1 VFLLKIMLLYIIGLV
16 MSKLFSWYFKP
27 NLLLRIL
34 IGLIL
39 GSICGIIFQNAQTAI
54 SILSPIGE
62 LFIRLLKMIVI
73 PVIASTLIVGA
84 SSITPAQLGRI
95 GIKTLIYYTIT
106 SIFAIIIGLGAGK
119 LFNPGLGLELIA
131 DTASEGKTAEAPS
144 MLQILLEIV
153 PTNPIGVISSGQ
165 VLPMIFFCLVFGIAL
180 AFGRDSDD
188 ENIKKSSD
196 TVFYF
201 VDGVSQAMFKIV
213 GWVMQYAP
221 IGVFALI
228 FIVFSKNGA
237 TAFDSLASVTATVYV
252 GFALQIALVY
262 CVICALMKL
271 SPLIFLR
278 KARPAFIT
286 AFVTRSSGATLPV
299 SIQASQSMGIP
310 KNIYSFGLPV
320 GSTMN
325 MDGTTVYLGVCAI
338 FIANA
343 VGVPLDGS
351 QMLTITM
358 TAVLGAIGTAGV
370 PGAGAIMLLMVLE
383 SIGLPVEAG
392 SAVAIAYGMILGID
406 ALLDMGRTAL
416 NVVGDITG
424 VATVAKQ
431 EKALDKEMWDS

>member
-1 VFLLKIMLLYIIGLV
+1 

-106 SIFAIIIGLGAGK
+106 SIFAIIIGLGVGK
-119 LFNPGLGLELIA
+119 LFNPGLGLELIT

-165 VLPMIFFCLVFGIAL
+165 VLPMIFFCLIFGIAL

-237 TAFDSLASVTATVYV
+237 TAFGSLASVTATVYV
-252 GFALQIALVY
+252 GFIMQILLVY

-271 SPLIFLR
+271 SPLVFLK
-278 KARPAFIT
+278 KARPALIT
-286 AFVTRSSGATLPV
+286 GFVTRSSGATLPV
-299 SIQASQSMGIP
+299 SIQSSQSMGVP

-392 SAVAIAYGMILGID
+392 SAVAIAYGMILGVD

-416 NVVGDITG
+416 NVGGDIAG
-424 VATVAKQ
+424 VVTVAKQ
-431 EKALDKEMWDS
+431 ENTLDKEVWDS

>member
-1 VFLLKIMLLYIIGLV
+1 
-16 MSKLFSWYFKP
+16 MSNLFSWYFKS
-27 NLLLRIL
+27 NLLVRIL
-34 IGLIL
+34 VGLIL
-39 GSICGIIFQNAQTAI
+39 GAIGGLVFQNATGLLT
-54 SILSPIGE
+54 ILTPLGE
-62 LFIRLLKMIVI
+62 LFVRLLKMIVI

-84 SSITPAQLGRI
+84 SSITPAQLGRV

-106 SIFAIIIGLGAGK
+106 SFFAIVIGLGVGH
-119 LFNPGLGLELIA
+119 LFKPGLGLELIA
-131 DTASEGKTAEAPS
+131 DTAAEGKTAQAPS
-144 MLQILLEIV
+144 LLQILLEIV
-153 PTNPIGVISSGQ
+153 PTNPIGVISNGQ
-165 VLPMIFFCLVFGIAL
+165 VLPMIFFCLMFGIAL

-188 ENIKKSSD
+188 DNIKKSSD
-196 TVFYF
+196 TVYYF

-228 FIVFSKNGA
+228 FIVFAKNGA
-237 TAFDSLASVTATVYV
+237 TAFGSLASVTLSVYA
-252 GFALQIALVY
+252 GLILQVLLVY

-271 SPLIFLR
+271 SPVIFL
-278 KARPAFIT
+278 KKVRPAMIT

-299 SIQASQSMGIP
+299 SIQASERMGVP

-343 VGVPLDGS
+343 VGVPLDSS
-351 QMLTITM
+351 QMVTITL

-406 ALLDMGRTAL
+406 ALLDMGRTSM
-416 NVVGDITG
+416 NVVGDIAG
-424 VATVAKQ
+424 VVTVAKQ
-431 EKALDKEMWDS
+431 EKTLDEGVWRSS

>member
-1 VFLLKIMLLYIIGLV
+1 M
-16 MSKLFSWYFKP
+16 
-27 NLLLRIL
+27 
-34 IGLIL
+34 
-39 GSICGIIFQNAQTAI
+39 
-54 SILSPIGE
+54 
-62 LFIRLLKMIVI
+62 
-73 PVIASTLIVGA
+73 
-84 SSITPAQLGRI
+84 
-95 GIKTLIYYTIT
+95 
-106 SIFAIIIGLGAGK
+106 GK

-165 VLPMIFFCLVFGIAL
+165 VLPMIFFCLIFGIAL

-188 ENIKKSSD
+188 ENVKKSSD

-237 TAFDSLASVTATVYV
+237 TAFGSLASVTATVYV
-252 GFALQIALVY
+252 GFIMQILLVY

-271 SPLIFLR
+271 SPLVFLK
-278 KARPAFIT
+278 KARPALIT
-286 AFVTRSSGATLPV
+286 GFVTRSSGATLPV
-299 SIQASQSMGIP
+299 SIQSSQNMGVP

-416 NVVGDITG
+416 NVGGDIAG
-424 VATVAKQ
+424 VVTVAKQ
-431 EKALDKEMWDS
+431 ENTLDKEVWDS

>member
-1 VFLLKIMLLYIIGLV
+1 

-54 SILSPIGE
+54 SISSPIGE

-106 SIFAIIIGLGAGK
+106 SIFAIIIGLGVGK

-131 DTASEGKTAEAPS
+131 DTASEGKTAEAPN

-165 VLPMIFFCLVFGIAL
+165 VLPMIFFCLIFGIAL

-188 ENIKKSSD
+188 ENVKKSSD

-252 GFALQIALVY
+252 GFIMQILMVY

-271 SPLIFLR
+271 SPLVFLK
-278 KARPAFIT
+278 KARPALIT
-286 AFVTRSSGATLPV
+286 GFVTRSSGATLPV
-299 SIQASQSMGIP
+299 SIQSSQNMGVP

-416 NVVGDITG
+416 NVGGDIAG
-424 VATVAKQ
+424 VVTVAKQ
-431 EKALDKEMWDS
+431 ENTLDKAAWDS

>member
-1 VFLLKIMLLYIIGLV
+1 

-34 IGLIL
+34 VGLTL
-39 GSICGIIFQNAQTAI
+39 GAICGIVFQNATGAI
-54 SILSPIGE
+54 SFLTPLGE

-73 PVIASTLIVGA
+73 PVIAATLIVGA

-106 SIFAIIIGLGAGK
+106 SVFAIIIGLGVGQ
-119 LFNPGLGLELIA
+119 LFKPGLGLELKA
-131 DTASEGKTAEAPS
+131 DAAVDGKTAETPD

-153 PTNPIGVISSGQ
+153 PTNPIGVISDGQ

-180 AFGRDSDD
+180 AFGRDSSDAQ
-188 ENIKKSSD
+188 IKQSSE
-196 TVFYF
+196 TVYSF

-237 TAFDSLASVTATVYV
+237 TAFGSLASVTLSVYV
-252 GFALQIALVY
+252 GLLLQVVLVY
-262 CVICALMKL
+262 CTICLIMRL
-271 SPLIFLR
+271 SPLTFL
-278 KARPAFIT
+278 KKVRPAFIT

-299 SIQASQSMGIP
+299 SIQTSEHMGVP

-343 VGVPLDGS
+343 VGMPLDSS
-351 QMLTITM
+351 QMLTVTL
-358 TAVLGAIGTAGV
+358 TAILGAIGTAGV

-383 SIGLPVEAG
+383 SVGLPVEAG

-406 ALLDMGRTAL
+406 ALLDMGRTSM
-416 NVVGDITG
+416 NVVGDIAG
-424 VATVAKQ
+424 VVTVAKQ
-431 EKALDKEMWDS
+431 EKTLDEKVWNS